1 MNIEDYMYY
10 REKGVEFD
18 LQLYDKQQIS
28 CLPSLQEQDVINFQ
42 LLPLIFPIVTPLTA
56 IYQTQS
62 KQKLAVKKNNKRT
75 VAIAGVKR
83 WEGPPEGGFL

>member
-1 MNIEDYMYY
+1 M
-10 REKGVEFD
+10 
-18 LQLYDKQQIS
+18 IS
-28 CLPSLQEQDVINFQ
+28 NFMINNRSVAFRACKKQDVINFQ
-42 LLPLIFPIVTPLTA
+42 LLPLMFPIVTPLTA